1 MIVSSAGVSGLD
13 EIGVSSGVD
22 DSVVEGMKLEI
33 PLDSLAVLGEIG
45 GLPDKILKP
54 RSYKILAPME
64 AKCSGSRPDRGKAI
78 DNAILLL
85 VSLPFFSF
93 LFLSFL
99 FFSFIYLVLK
109 FFSAYNF
116 ELFSS
121 MYIKFSLDFISIKNR
136 SILWRPFTTLT
147 DN

>member
-13 EIGVSSGVD
+13 EIGVSLGVD

-54 RSYKILAPME
+54 RSYKILAPIE

-78 DNAILLL
+78 DNAIFLL
-85 VSLPFFSF
+85 SLPFFSLLF
-93 LFLSFL
+93 FLSFP
-99 FFSFIYLVLK
+99 FFSFLYLLLKSYIYIYYFLSYRYIISSNFFVDVYQILFK
-109 FFSAYNF
+109 FYLN
-116 ELFSS
+116 
-121 MYIKFSLDFISIKNR
+121 
-136 SILWRPFTTLT
+136 
-147 DN
+147 